1 MRGETGAGGTSGL
14 PSCGCNFS
22 GSSPPRSYFVG
33 THVGA
38 RDLVGDAVDLG
49 VGESLPQEL
58 ELGAAGEAITDRDPQ
73 DRAVLLSDGVGAVG
87 PALEVGGAAILCQV
101 L

>member
-1 MRGETGAGGTSGL
+1 MIAKPSAPSVSFSPQLSKQATVSSSHVEEAACRLCATGSGA
-14 PSCGCNFS
+14 S

-33 THVGA
+33 AHVGA

-58 ELGAAGEAITDRDPQ
+58 ELGAAGYAITNRNPQ
-73 DRAVLLSDGVGAVG
+73 DRAVVLS
-87 PALEVGGAAILCQV
+87 
-101 L
+101 